1 MKRILATLIGI
12 MFLCFSCD
20 AGLAASNPKLV
31 GKTEN
36 SQIYLYEDTLVI
48 DEGKAGKPAR
58 PYAYA
63 EMWFYEEYNQ
73 PYPDGIVSR
82 KIHIQIRPD
91 KREICTL
98 AQDWQYADE
107 QAKKEHALVL
117 AKQYARE
124 YVAKSDYEKYLSQFD
139 HSGQN
144 AFSGYVE
151 YRDVTPGS
159 LDELFYDAVNKAYKR
174 EKSWFKIF

>member
-1 MKRILATLIGI
+1 MI
-12 MFLCFSCD
+12 LCFSCD
-20 AGLAASNPKLV
+20 VGIAASRPKLV

-48 DEGKAGKPAR
+48 DEGKVGKPPR

-82 KIHIQIRPD
+82 KIHIQIRPN
-91 KREICTL
+91 KRVICTL
-98 AQDWQYADE
+98 AQNWQYANE
-107 QAKKEHALVL
+107 QSETAHLKAL
-117 AKQYARE
+117 ARQYARE
-124 YVAKSDYEKYLSQFD
+124 YAAKSDYEKYLTKFD

-144 AFSGYVE
+144 VFNGYAK